1 MAEVQFV
8 ERSVVQV
15 KGVDLD
21 DLILSVSETSSKMLK
36 EVNTMN
42 KGDVVKG
49 FKRGNSKYSL
59 AIDAERIVDSRVP
72 DWHVLMQ
79 TGERFKIT
87 LRYNVGRPV
96 TYDGCMIESV
106 ADSTSE
112 GDSSRKIAIKART
125 RKG

>member
-8 ERSVVQV
+8 ERSIVQI

-21 DLILSVSETSSKMLK
+21 DLVLSVSEKASKALK

-42 KGDVVKG
+42 KADVVKG
-49 FKRGNSKYSL
+49 FKKGNSKYML
-59 AIDAERIVDSRVP
+59 DLDVERIVDSRIP

-87 LRYNVGRPV
+87 IRYNVGKPV

-106 ADSTSE
+106 ADATSE
-112 GDSSRKIAIKART
+112 GDSSRKISVRART
-125 RKG
+125 RKS